1 MKNVCPILG
10 RPTEIE
16 QTGFSRESW
25 EVVRCRE
32 TGFVFLANP
41 PDYSQFESNFA
52 WEKTSIGR
60 AGSVRY
66 TPRL

>member
-1 MKNVCPILG
+1 
-10 RPTEIE
+10 
-16 QTGFSRESW
+16 
-25 EVVRCRE
+25 VVRCRE